1 LRDGRS
7 EFDYWPLGGKVEEF
21 MENYERGLFLNGNRQ
36 MFCWLDQWHGMTLSD
51 IRVYEREIA
60 ERVMSPARL

>member
-1 LRDGRS
+1 
-7 EFDYWPLGGKVEEF
+7 

-60 ERVMSPARL
+60 ERVRSPARL